1 MLLRQDAAKAR
12 CCYGKMGCF
21 GKWGYYG
28 KWGFYGKWGCYGKW
42 AFYGKW
48 GCYGKWG
55 VGPRSIWY
63 RSCSSESLIRFVRIR
78 KRKENSCR
86 LAWPQRNRKTFFR

>member
-42 AFYGKW
+42 AFYGK
-48 GCYGKWG
+48 GTATTSG
-55 VGPRSIWY
+55 VLDHVASGTDP
-63 RSCSSESLIRFVRIR
+63 VRV
-78 KRKENSCR
+78 S
-86 LAWPQRNRKTFFR
+86 P

>member
-12 CCYGKMGCF
+12 CCYSKMGCF

-42 AFYGKW
+42 
-48 GCYGKWG
+48 G
-55 VGPRSIWY
+55 VGPRIS
-63 RSCSSESLIRFVRIR
+63 R
-78 KRKENSCR
+78 KID
-86 LAWPQRNRKTFFR
+86 